1 MKDVKMHRT
10 PLFVLILESYIK
22 KFSVFWRF
30 CPGQEAQLIGL
41 SVLITIKDNFVDLWD
56 YLSV

>member
-1 MKDVKMHRT
+1 MKDLRMHPT
-10 PLFVLILESYIK
+10 ALFVLILESYIK

-30 CPGQEAQLIGL
+30 YPDQEAQLIGL
-41 SVLITIKDNFVDLWD
+41 SMLITIKDNFVDLWD